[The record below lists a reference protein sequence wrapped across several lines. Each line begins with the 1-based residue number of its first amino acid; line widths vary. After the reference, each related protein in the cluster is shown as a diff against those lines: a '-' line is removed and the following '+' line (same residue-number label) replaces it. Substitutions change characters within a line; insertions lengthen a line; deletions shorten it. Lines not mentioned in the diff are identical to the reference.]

1 MRLQMVLEKHS
12 SQIVSVAQTRR
23 GTREVART
31 GEDVQGGQGN
41 VPASPPRK
49 VDWRAAADARMYTC
63 VEDFLEETDSMRR
76 DFRGRRRWNE
86 GETQR
91 ESAGVASVQL
101 RRAAMRICRRIQLGA
116 GLQLEGGEEQDR
128 NESRF

>member
-23 GTREVART
+23 GMREVART
-31 GEDVQGGQGN
+31 GEDVQGGARQCAGIST
-41 VPASPPRK
+41 AEGGL
-49 VDWRAAADARMYTC
+49 RAAVDARMYTC

-101 RRAAMRICRRIQLGA
+101 RRAAMRICRRIQCA
-116 GLQLEGGEEQDR
+116 
-128 NESRF
+128 SA